1 MSTRSLLFAIALL
14 GATALVG
21 CGPDYDRTEISGV
34 IDPPGGEINHAR
46 LVVPQGTL
54 VKAHIVPFNDDDE
67 PMSLQV
73 RSANPDLLEV
83 APTINDHDF
92 VFLGKRLG
100 STTVE
105 LKADGKVVLVLD
117 ATVSEQ
123 PSPE

>member
-1 MSTRSLLFAIALL
+1 MSARSLLSAIALL

-21 CGPDYDRTEISGV
+21 CGPDYDRTDIGGV
-34 IDPPGGEINHAR
+34 LLPPGGEINHAR
-46 LVVPQGTL
+46 VVVPQGL
-54 VKAHIVPFNDDDE
+54 VVKAHIVPFNDDDE
-67 PMSLQV
+67 AMPLQI
-73 RSANPDLLEV
+73 RSGNPELLEV
-83 APTINDHDF
+83 AATINDRDF

-117 ATVSEQ
+117 AIVTEQ